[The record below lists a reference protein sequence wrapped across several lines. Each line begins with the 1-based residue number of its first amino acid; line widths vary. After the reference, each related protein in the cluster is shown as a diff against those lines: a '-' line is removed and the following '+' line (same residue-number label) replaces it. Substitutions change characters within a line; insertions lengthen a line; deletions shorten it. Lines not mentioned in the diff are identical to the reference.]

1 MSFPF
6 INKTWLLNNLK
17 TRTAMNSKMSVFVI
31 CVEVFMYLL
40 LHNLHDCAFKKNVD
54 RVSKVLKSSKPHPQY
69 MVSMKEHLNIQHLL
83 FKYLVFFLFYVS
95 FYLSVTSKSKT
106 PTFYSFFFLLCWMWY
121 LNYPAYLKV
130 WKSTCECAWRF
141 FFFYYDEFF

>member
-1 MSFPF
+1 
-6 INKTWLLNNLK
+6 
-17 TRTAMNSKMSVFVI
+17 MNSKMSVFVI

-83 FKYLVFFLFYVS
+83 FKYLVFF
-95 FYLSVTSKSKT
+95 
-106 PTFYSFFFLLCWMWY
+106 FFMFHFTYQLLQ
-121 LNYPAYLKV
+121 NQKRQPFIH
-130 WKSTCECAWRF
+130 F
-141 FFFYYDEFF
+141 FFFCAECGT